1 MYPTDPFSAV
11 PAGLGPALKAKGFE
25 SLTSVQSA
33 VLAEGLEGRDL
44 RISSQTG
51 SGKTVAVGLVLAEDL
66 AKSKNEPKSYDR
78 NGPARPQVVLI
89 APTRELAA
97 QLGEELSWLY
107 RPLGKSIA
115 VVTGGTNIGLDFRAL
130 RNNPQ
135 VLIGTPGRLLDHV
148 KRQSVDLS
156 HVAAVVLDEADEM
169 LDMGF
174 RDELEG
180 ILQTTPPER
189 HTHMVSATFPRE
201 VLSLAARYQKDAY
214 TVQGTDPKAA
224 NTDITHV
231 AHEVRM
237 GNRLDALINIFLMEP
252 DERTLVFVRTR
263 LATAEV
269 ATDLTANGFKAS
281 PLNGEMG
288 QRERTA
294 TLDAFRAGKVQYL
307 IATDVAARGLDIRD
321 VTRIVHYDL
330 PENAEAFT
338 HRSGRTGRAGDKG
351 TSVLFVPPSGRR
363 KVEFLARSAKVKVET
378 KPVPTV
384 REIRDAAEE
393 RLLSSLESIHSSDKK
408 CDERLLTLATKLLTD
423 KDATDV
429 VAELLGRMKISGA
442 CEPRHIQTPRFD
454 SRNQRSDQRY
464 EGRGNSR
471 YEGRGRNRDSGRDNG
486 TSGNSSNSDKRGPR
500 SHPPKEDYTA
510 FQVTWGG
517 QQGADP
523 RRMLALVCRR
533 GDVRSSSIGSIRIS
547 DHATVVDVRKSD
559 AEAFEKAA
567 SRPDTRDPRIK
578 IRPWLEPSKRGG
590 NAGVKAKHNRE
601 GAGSATQLSTPKAG
615 AYQAKAS
622 FRAKR
627 SFASKG
633 GGLGKG
639 GYPGKTGYKGH
650 HESSAL

>member
-1 MYPTDPFSAV
+1 MYPNDPFATV
-11 PAGLGPALKAKGFE
+11 PAGLGPTLKAKGFE
-25 SLTSVQSA
+25 KLTSVQSA
-33 VLAEGLEGRDL
+33 VLAEGLIGRDL

-51 SGKTVAVGLVLAEDL
+51 SGKTVAVGLVLADDL
-66 AKSKNEPKSYDR
+66 ANAKNQPKSYER

-97 QLGEELSWLY
+97 QLGAELTWLY
-107 RPLGKSIA
+107 RPLGKSIT

-135 VLIGTPGRLLDHV
+135 VLVGTPGRLLDHV
-148 KRQSVDLS
+148 KRESVDLS
-156 HVAAVVLDEADEM
+156 GVAAVVLDEADEM

-201 VLSLAARYQKDAY
+201 VLSLAARYQKDAF

-231 AHEVRM
+231 AHDVRM
-237 GNRLDALINIFLMEP
+237 GNRLDALINIFLNEP
-252 DERTLVFVRTR
+252 DQRTLVFVRTR

-269 ATDLTANGFKAS
+269 ATDLTASGFKAF

-288 QRERTA
+288 QRERTS
-294 TLDAFRAGKVQYL
+294 TLDAFRAGKVQFL

-330 PENAEAFT
+330 PENPEAFT

-351 TSVLFVPPSGRR
+351 TSILFVPPSGRR
-363 KVEFLARSAKVKVET
+363 KVEYITRATKVKFET
-378 KPVPTV
+378 RPVPSV

-393 RLLSSLESIHSSDKK
+393 RLLSSLLSGESSDKK
-408 CDERLLTLATKLLTD
+408 VDERLLNLATKLLAD
-423 KDATDV
+423 KDPTDV
-429 VAELLGRMKISGA
+429 VAELLGRMNIAGP
-442 CEPRHIQTPRFD
+442 CEPRHIQAPRND
-454 SRNQRSDQRY
+454 SRNQHGGQR
-464 EGRGNSR
+464 EFGGGNSR
-471 YEGRGRNRDSGRDNG
+471 YEGRNNQGDSSRGNRDSGRGNG
-486 TSGNSSNSDKRGPR
+486 DSSNRAPR
-500 SHPPKEDYTA
+500 NHPPKDDYTA

-533 GDVRSSSIGSIRIS
+533 GDVRSNSIGAIRIS
-547 DHATVVDVRKSD
+547 DHASVVDVRKTE
-559 AEAFEKAA
+559 AEAFEKAS
-567 SRPDTRDPRIK
+567 SRPDDRDPRIK

-590 NAGVKAKHNRE
+590 NAGTKAKHSRE
-601 GAGSATQLSTPKAG
+601 VATSTTKPAALQASKAG
-615 AYQAKAS
+615 

-633 GGLGKG
+633 GYQGKG

-650 HESSAL
+650 HESPAQ